1 MDAVCTGAVSR
12 TMIVHDYES
21 EALRDKSVGV
31 FSFMEGV
38 WSIEGAS
45 WIRGSI
51 KGVPS
56 NSAHPP
62 LRPISTT
69 RSSILPN
76 SSFLNFINAQSLV
89 PEKGVLKQ

>member
-1 MDAVCTGAVSR
+1 MDAVCTGALIK
-12 TMIVHDYES
+12 TTIVHDE
-21 EALRDKSVGV
+21 SVGV
-31 FSFMEGV
+31 VSSTEDL

-69 RSSILPN
+69 RSSILPS
-76 SSFLNFINAQSLV
+76 SSFLDFTNAQPLAR
-89 PEKGVLKQ
+89 EKGELKK